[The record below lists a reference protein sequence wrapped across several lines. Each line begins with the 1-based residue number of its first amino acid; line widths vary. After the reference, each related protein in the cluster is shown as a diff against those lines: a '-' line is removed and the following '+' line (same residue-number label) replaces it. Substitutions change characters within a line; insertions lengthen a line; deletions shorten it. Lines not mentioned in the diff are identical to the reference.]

1 MRRVR
6 RVMPARHVMVTVGPV
21 DGHRRRVV
29 SRVKRVVLVRVLR
42 RVWRG
47 SGEHVLALGLS
58 GRRRR
63 CRRWDVAVVAPVAS
77 RITHYFYYYYYY
89 CYINFWVKT
98 KEIGR
103 LVWWTYL

>member
-1 MRRVR
+1 MR

-77 RITHYFYYYYYY
+77 RITHYFYYYYYFFL
-89 CYINFWVKT
+89 IF
-98 KEIGR
+98 G
-103 LVWWTYL
+103 